1 MPIDKA
7 LVPVDGSEVSMEAV
21 RLAAELAPKQ
31 GWDVVL
37 LHAIEQPPMPG
48 YAFPKDVREEALRVL
63 AEEAGAVLADAEK
76 PLAEAG
82 VKTETKLVHGSP
94 SDAVV
99 QQIDESCC
107 GIVIMGSIGIGRGK
121 LGALLLGSVAE
132 QVVHRVRIPVLLV
145 REKQVER

>member
-31 GWDVVL
+31 GWDVLL
-37 LHAIEQPPMPG
+37 LHAVEQPPMPG
-48 YAFPKDVREEALRVL
+48 YAFPKDVKEEALRVL
-63 AEEAGAVLADAEK
+63 SEEARSVLADAEK
-76 PLAEAG
+76 ALAQIG
-82 VKTETKLVHGSP
+82 VKTETKLVHGSA
-94 SDAVV
+94 SDAIV
-99 QQIDESCC
+99 QQIEESCC
-107 GIVIMGSIGIGRGK
+107 GIVIMGSVGIGRGR

-145 REKQVER
+145 RENQSER